1 MDDGEK
7 IQVPSLNT
15 HGDIRNREELAEA
28 VSKKVDLDALANEVG
43 KDIGEAVFVDGEVQE
58 VNLYHWV
65 LDQYGYE
72 DNYQQVSNSFT
83 VIFATSLKPYVQ
95 YTFSGYQTLYDYKKC
110 LLGGLKPPNLHTL
123 QQGGLGLAKYLLWS
137 YTEYP

>member
-58 VNLYHWV
+58 VNLHHWV

-72 DNYQQVSNSFT
+72 DNY
-83 VIFATSLKPYVQ
+83 
-95 YTFSGYQTLYDYKKC
+95 
-110 LLGGLKPPNLHTL
+110 
-123 QQGGLGLAKYLLWS
+123 
-137 YTEYP
+137 